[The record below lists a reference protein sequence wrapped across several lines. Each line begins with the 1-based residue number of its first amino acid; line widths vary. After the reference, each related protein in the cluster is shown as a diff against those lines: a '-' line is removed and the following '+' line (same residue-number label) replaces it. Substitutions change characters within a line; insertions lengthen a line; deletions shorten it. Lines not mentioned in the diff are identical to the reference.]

1 MYSEIL
7 NFCFPALFFLII
19 VLFDIV
25 YIAFGKSNN
34 NKTRPLDKKIKIL
47 LLLSLCALGWSFII
61 NSTCGYQQNMV
72 AWGLTAIP
80 LLYLSFTLYK

>member
-25 YIAFGKSNN
+25 FIAFGKSK
-34 NKTRPLDKKIKIL
+34 NKSKPLDLKIKIL

-61 NSTCGYQQNMV
+61 NSTCGEQNML